1 MVLFNTWMY
10 DKAKENC
17 PRLTVLDENTPK
29 RLKWAGRGF
38 LGMIV
43 VMLIWGIFAGNILL
57 PINNIFVCVYV
68 LVVTIFLVTFFYIY
82 AIVDSWC
89 EWYYR
94 GVCKALAG
102 IECGVYHCA
111 DDLRFHLDLPQEVA
125 VAVIDG
131 KYDHLLSAHLVCEYI
146 GRKEVHDVE

>member
-1 MVLFNTWMY
+1 MVLFNSWMY
-10 DKAKENC
+10 DYAKENC

-29 RLKWAGRGF
+29 RLKWAGWGL
-38 LGMIV
+38 LGMIA
-43 VMLIWGIFAGNILL
+43 VMLAWLAFASNVLF
-57 PINNIFVCVYV
+57 PIDTIFVRIYV
-68 LVVTIFLVTFFYIY
+68 AFVSISLVVLFYMY
-82 AIVDSWC
+82 TIVDCWY

-94 GVCKALAG
+94 NVCKALAG
-102 IECGVYHCA
+102 IECGVFHCA

-146 GRKEVHDVE
+146 GRKEVHDIE

>member
-1 MVLFNTWMY
+1 MY

-17 PRLTVLDENTPK
+17 PWLTVLDENTPK
-29 RLKWAGRGF
+29 RLRWAGWGY
-38 LGMIV
+38 LGIIV
-43 VMLIWGIFAGNILL
+43 VMLTWLTFASNVLF
-57 PINNIFVCVYV
+57 PIDNIFVRIYV
-68 LVVTIFLVTFFYIY
+68 AFVSISLVVLFYMY
-82 AIVDSWC
+82 TIVDSWC

-94 GVCKALAG
+94 MVCKALAG
-102 IECGVYHCA
+102 IECGVFHCA

-146 GRKEVHDVE
+146 GKKEVHEIE